1 MSLKTL
7 KANAQP
13 YGLAVDSYQGRYK
26 FSHTENS
33 YFGMSNNMR
42 ADSHKTASAFLD
54 GYMSAIDHIK
64 NAHLSDDEKSAL
76 GQAWANIL
84 MLKKSPDHKDRYLT
98 TWGDK
103 TALGIY
109 LVMIRLVTSDLDKLP

>member
-1 MSLKTL
+1 MSLKSL
-7 KANAQP
+7 KENAQP

-26 FSHTENS
+26 FSHTKDS
-33 YFGMSNNMR
+33 YFAMSNDMR

-76 GQAWANIL
+76 GQAWAEIL
-84 MLKKSPDHKDRYLT
+84 QLKKSREHKGRYLT

-109 LVMIRLVTSDLDKLP
+109 AVMIRLVTGDLDTLP